1 MKAIKIILIV
11 AVLAIAAPYRR
22 ALADHT
28 APAAT
33 LLYLDRPGWMQAS
46 SEAKA
51 ALAADFMRVFCG
63 NPAMPVVDLVGCLDQ
78 TDNIGPIFEH
88 ALACIGASS
97 GSGTR

>member
-11 AVLAIAAPYRR
+11 AALAIAAPYRR

-51 ALAADFMRVFCG
+51 ARPGDRHRLSTDLSPVFG
-63 NPAMPVVDLVGCLDQ
+63 DSLDLYLVS
-78 TDNIGPIFEH
+78 
-88 ALACIGASS
+88 ARAK
-97 GSGTR
+97 